1 MNFVKIFNKKT
12 QILRRIF
19 KVRFKLYHVTGFR
32 IMKFLSLNPKA
43 RWVEGE
49 GANLPLNPL
58 LGFLL

>member
-43 RWVEGE
+43 R
-49 GANLPLNPL
+49 
-58 LGFLL
+58 